1 MDLINNM
8 KFLHLILI
16 IFFASCSV
24 TSQESE
30 NKLHLSNVELLD
42 DIMKEHDKLMLEMKN
57 IKNIKSSL
65 LEIDGIEEDNEAIK
79 NLDIARM
86 SMMNF
91 MKDFSNEFSFDK
103 YPMDKKT
110 HDNLE
115 GIDLLQVNNKLN
127 EFKKSIDDVSEK
139 FETSMSSGQKI
150 LDGIE

>member
-1 MDLINNM
+1 MKYIFVLLVLI
-8 KFLHLILI
+8 
-16 IFFASCSV
+16 SCS
-24 TSQESE
+24 
-30 NKLHLSNVELLD
+30 NNNNLHLSNVELLD
-42 DIMKEHDKLMLEMKN
+42 DIMKEHDDLMLEMKN
-57 IKNIKSSL
+57 IKNIKSNL
-65 LEIDGIEEDNEAIK
+65 LEIDGIEEGNDAIK

>member
-1 MDLINNM
+1 MKYIFILFVLI
-8 KFLHLILI
+8 
-16 IFFASCSV
+16 SCS
-24 TSQESE
+24 
-30 NKLHLSNVELLD
+30 NNNNLHLSNVELLD
-42 DIMKEHDKLMLEMKN
+42 DIMKEHDDLMLEMKN
-57 IKNIKSSL
+57 IKNIKSNL
-65 LEIDGIEEDNEAIK
+65 LEIDGIEEGNDAIK

-115 GIDLLQVNNKLN
+115 GIELLQVNNKLN

>member
-1 MDLINNM
+1 MKYIFVLFVLI
-8 KFLHLILI
+8 
-16 IFFASCSV
+16 SCS
-24 TSQESE
+24 
-30 NKLHLSNVELLD
+30 NNNNLHLSNVELLD
-42 DIMKEHDKLMLEMKN
+42 DIMKEHDDLMLEMKN
-57 IKNIKSSL
+57 IKNIKTNL
-65 LEIDGIEEDNEAIK
+65 LEIDGVEEDNEAIK
-79 NLDIARM
+79 NLDVARM

-115 GIDLLQVNNKLN
+115 GIDLLEVNNKLN

>member
-1 MDLINNM
+1 MRYIFTLFVLI
-8 KFLHLILI
+8 
-16 IFFASCSV
+16 SCSNNN
-24 TSQESE
+24 S
-30 NKLHLSNVELLD
+30 LHQSNVELLD
-42 DIMKEHDKLMLEMKN
+42 DIMKEHDELMLEMKT
-57 IKNIKSSL
+57 IKDIKSGL
-65 LEIDGIEEDNEAIK
+65 LEIDGIEEDNEAVK
-79 NLDIARM
+79 NLDVARM

-127 EFKKSIDDVSEK
+127 EFMKSINNVSEK
-139 FETSMSSGQKI
+139 FKLSMSSGQKI

>member
-1 MDLINNM
+1 M
-8 KFLHLILI
+8 KYLFI
-16 IFFASCSV
+16 IFVFISCS
-24 TSQESE
+24 
-30 NKLHLSNVELLD
+30 NNNNLHLSNVELLD
-42 DIMKEHDKLMLEMKN
+42 DIMKEHDDLMLEMKN
-57 IKNIKSSL
+57 IKNIKTNL

>member
-1 MDLINNM
+1 MKYISVLFVLI
-8 KFLHLILI
+8 
-16 IFFASCSV
+16 SCS
-24 TSQESE
+24 
-30 NKLHLSNVELLD
+30 NNNNLHLSNVELLD
-42 DIMKEHDKLMLEMKN
+42 DIMKEHDDLMLEMKN
-57 IKNIKSSL
+57 IKNIKTNL

-110 HDNLE
+110 YDNLE

-127 EFKKSIDDVSEK
+127 EFKKSIDNVSEK

>member
-1 MDLINNM
+1 M
-8 KFLHLILI
+8 KYIFVLFILI
-16 IFFASCSV
+16 SCS
-24 TSQESE
+24 
-30 NKLHLSNVELLD
+30 NNNNLHLSNVKLLD
-42 DIMKEHDKLMLEMKN
+42 DIMKEHDDLMLEMKN
-57 IKNIKSSL
+57 IKNIKSNL
-65 LEIDGIEEDNEAIK
+65 LEIDGIEEGNEAIK

>member
-1 MDLINNM
+1 MRYIFVLFVLI
-8 KFLHLILI
+8 
-16 IFFASCSV
+16 SCSNNN
-24 TSQESE
+24 S
-30 NKLHLSNVELLD
+30 LHLSNLELFD
-42 DIMKEHDKLMLEMKN
+42 DIMKEHDDLMLEMKN
-57 IKNIKSSL
+57 IKNIKNSL
-65 LEIDGIEEDNEAIK
+65 LEMDGIEEDNEAIK

-110 HDNLE
+110 YDNLE
-115 GIDLLQVNNKLN
+115 GIDLLQVNNKLS

>member
-1 MDLINNM
+1 MRYIFTLFLLI
-8 KFLHLILI
+8 
-16 IFFASCSV
+16 SCSNNN
-24 TSQESE
+24 S
-30 NKLHLSNVELLD
+30 LHQSNVELLD
-42 DIMKEHDKLMLEMKN
+42 DIMKEHDELMLEMKT
-57 IKNIKSSL
+57 IKDIKSGL
-65 LEIDGIEEDNEAIK
+65 LEIDGIEEDNEAVK
-79 NLDIARM
+79 NLDVARM

-127 EFKKSIDDVSEK
+127 EFMKSINDVSEK
-139 FETSMSSGQKI
+139 FKISMSSGQKI

>member
-1 MDLINNM
+1 MRYILTLFVLI
-8 KFLHLILI
+8 
-16 IFFASCSV
+16 SCS
-24 TSQESE
+24 
-30 NKLHLSNVELLD
+30 NNNNLHQSNVELLD
-42 DIMKEHDKLMLEMKN
+42 DIMKEHDELMLEMKN
-57 IKNIKSSL
+57 IKDIKSGL
-65 LEIDGIEEDNEAIK
+65 LEIDGIEEDNDAVK
-79 NLDIARM
+79 NLDVARM

-127 EFKKSIDDVSEK
+127 EFMKSIKDVSEK
-139 FETSMSSGQKI
+139 FKISMSSGQKI

>member
-1 MDLINNM
+1 MRYIYILFFLI
-8 KFLHLILI
+8 
-16 IFFASCSV
+16 SCS
-24 TSQESE
+24 
-30 NKLHLSNVELLD
+30 NNNDLHLSNIELLD
-42 DIMKEHDKLMLEMKN
+42 DIMIEHDELMLEMKN

-91 MKDFSNEFSFDK
+91 MKEFSNEFSFDN

-110 HDNLE
+110 HENLE

-127 EFKKSIDDVSEK
+127 DFKENIDDVSEK
-139 FETSMSSGQKI
+139 FETSLTSGQKI
-150 LDGIE
+150 LDGID

>member
-1 MDLINNM
+1 MKYIFVLLVLI
-8 KFLHLILI
+8 
-16 IFFASCSV
+16 SCS
-24 TSQESE
+24 
-30 NKLHLSNVELLD
+30 NNNNLHLSNVELLD
-42 DIMKEHDKLMLEMKN
+42 DIMKEHDDLMLEMKN
-57 IKNIKSSL
+57 IKNIKSNL
-65 LEIDGIEEDNEAIK
+65 LEIDGIEEGNEAIK

>member
-1 MDLINNM
+1 MRYIFLLFVLI
-8 KFLHLILI
+8 
-16 IFFASCSV
+16 SCSNNN
-24 TSQESE
+24 S
-30 NKLHLSNVELLD
+30 LHLSNLELFD
-42 DIMKEHDKLMLEMKN
+42 DIMKEHDDLMLEMKN
-57 IKNIKSSL
+57 IKNIKNSL
-65 LEIDGIEEDNEAIK
+65 LEMDGIEEDNEAIK

>member
-1 MDLINNM
+1 MKYIFVLFVLI
-8 KFLHLILI
+8 
-16 IFFASCSV
+16 SCS
-24 TSQESE
+24 
-30 NKLHLSNVELLD
+30 NNNNLHLSIVELLD
-42 DIMKEHDKLMLEMKN
+42 DIMKEHDDLMLEMKN
-57 IKNIKSSL
+57 IKNIKTNL

-127 EFKKSIDDVSEK
+127 EFKKSIDDVTEK

>member
-1 MDLINNM
+1 MKYIFVLFVLI
-8 KFLHLILI
+8 
-16 IFFASCSV
+16 SCS
-24 TSQESE
+24 
-30 NKLHLSNVELLD
+30 NNNNLHLSNVELLD
-42 DIMKEHDKLMLEMKN
+42 DIMKEHDDLMLEMKN
-57 IKNIKSSL
+57 IKNIKTNL

-79 NLDIARM
+79 NLDIAYM

>member
-1 MDLINNM
+1 M
-8 KFLHLILI
+8 KYIFVLFILI
-16 IFFASCSV
+16 SCS
-24 TSQESE
+24 
-30 NKLHLSNVELLD
+30 NNNLHLSNVELLD
-42 DIMKEHDKLMLEMKN
+42 DIMKEHDDLMLEMKN
-57 IKNIKSSL
+57 IKNIKTNL

>member
-1 MDLINNM
+1 MKYIFVLFVLI
-8 KFLHLILI
+8 
-16 IFFASCSV
+16 SCS
-24 TSQESE
+24 
-30 NKLHLSNVELLD
+30 NNNNLHLSNVELLD
-42 DIMKEHDKLMLEMKN
+42 DIMKEHDNLMLEMKN
-57 IKNIKSSL
+57 IKNIKTNL
-65 LEIDGIEEDNEAIK
+65 LEIDGIVEDNEAIK

-139 FETSMSSGQKI
+139 FEASMSFGQKI

>member
-1 MDLINNM
+1 MKYIFVLFVLI
-8 KFLHLILI
+8 
-16 IFFASCSV
+16 SCS
-24 TSQESE
+24 
-30 NKLHLSNVELLD
+30 NNNNLHLSNVELLD
-42 DIMKEHDKLMLEMKN
+42 DIMKEHDDLMLEMKN
-57 IKNIKSSL
+57 IKNIKTNL

-127 EFKKSIDDVSEK
+127 QFKKSIDDVSEK

>member
-1 MDLINNM
+1 M
-8 KFLHLILI
+8 KYIFVLFILI
-16 IFFASCSV
+16 SCS
-24 TSQESE
+24 
-30 NKLHLSNVELLD
+30 NNNNLHLSNVKLLD
-42 DIMKEHDKLMLEMKN
+42 DIMKEHDVLMLEMKN
-57 IKNIKSSL
+57 IKNIKTNL

>member
-1 MDLINNM
+1 MKYIFVLLVLI
-8 KFLHLILI
+8 
-16 IFFASCSV
+16 SCS
-24 TSQESE
+24 
-30 NKLHLSNVELLD
+30 NNNNLHLSNVELLD
-42 DIMKEHDKLMLEMKN
+42 DIMKEHDDLMLEMKN
-57 IKNIKSSL
+57 IKNIKTNL
-65 LEIDGIEEDNEAIK
+65 LEIDGIEEGNEAIK

>member
-1 MDLINNM
+1 M
-8 KFLHLILI
+8 KYLFILFVFI
-16 IFFASCSV
+16 SCS
-24 TSQESE
+24 
-30 NKLHLSNVELLD
+30 NNNNLHLSNVELLD
-42 DIMKEHDKLMLEMKN
+42 DIMKEHDDLMLEMKN
-57 IKNIKSSL
+57 IKNIKTNL

-127 EFKKSIDDVSEK
+127 DFKKSIDNVSEK
-139 FETSMSSGQKI
+139 FETSLSSGQKI

>member
-1 MDLINNM
+1 
-8 KFLHLILI
+8 
-16 IFFASCSV
+16 
-24 TSQESE
+24 
-30 NKLHLSNVELLD
+30 
-42 DIMKEHDKLMLEMKN
+42 MKEHDELMLEMKN
-57 IKNIKSSL
+57 IKDIKSGL
-65 LEIDGIEEDNEAIK
+65 LEIDGIEEDNDAVK
-79 NLDIARM
+79 NLDVARM

-127 EFKKSIDDVSEK
+127 EFMKSINDVSEK
-139 FETSMSSGQKI
+139 FKISMSSGQKI

>member
-1 MDLINNM
+1 MKYIFVLFVLI
-8 KFLHLILI
+8 
-16 IFFASCSV
+16 SCS
-24 TSQESE
+24 
-30 NKLHLSNVELLD
+30 NNNNLHLSNVELLD
-42 DIMKEHDKLMLEMKN
+42 DIMEEHDDLMLEMKN
-57 IKNIKSSL
+57 IKNIKTNL
-65 LEIDGIEEDNEAIK
+65 LEIDGIEEDNEAVK

-110 HDNLE
+110 HNNLE

>member
-1 MDLINNM
+1 M
-8 KFLHLILI
+8 KYIFVLFILI
-16 IFFASCSV
+16 SCS
-24 TSQESE
+24 
-30 NKLHLSNVELLD
+30 NNNNLHLSNVELLD
-42 DIMKEHDKLMLEMKN
+42 DIMKEHDDLMLEMKN
-57 IKNIKSSL
+57 IKNIKTNL

-127 EFKKSIDDVSEK
+127 EFKKSIDDVSGK

>member
-1 MDLINNM
+1 MRYIYILFFLI
-8 KFLHLILI
+8 
-16 IFFASCSV
+16 SCS
-24 TSQESE
+24 
-30 NKLHLSNVELLD
+30 NNNDLHLSNVELLD
-42 DIMKEHDKLMLEMKN
+42 DIMKEHDELMLEMKN

-65 LEIDGIEEDNEAIK
+65 LEIDGIEEDNETVK

-110 HDNLE
+110 HENLE

-127 EFKKSIDDVSEK
+127 DFKENIDDVSEK
-139 FETSMSSGQKI
+139 FETSLTSGQKI
-150 LDGIE
+150 LDGID

>member
-1 MDLINNM
+1 MRYIFALFFLI
-8 KFLHLILI
+8 
-16 IFFASCSV
+16 SCSN
-24 TSQESE
+24 S
-30 NKLHLSNVELLD
+30 NDLHLSNVELLD
-42 DIMKEHDKLMLEMKN
+42 DIIKEHDELMLEMKN

-65 LEIDGIEEDNEAIK
+65 LEIDGIEEDNETVK

-110 HDNLE
+110 HENLE

-127 EFKKSIDDVSEK
+127 DFKENIDNVSEK
-139 FETSMSSGQKI
+139 FETSLTSGQKI
-150 LDGIE
+150 LDRID

>member
-1 MDLINNM
+1 MRYIFTLFVLI
-8 KFLHLILI
+8 
-16 IFFASCSV
+16 SCSNNN
-24 TSQESE
+24 SI
-30 NKLHLSNVELLD
+30 HLSNLELFD
-42 DIMKEHDKLMLEMKN
+42 DIMKEHDDLMLEMKN

-65 LEIDGIEEDNEAIK
+65 LEMDGIKEDNEAIK
-79 NLDIARM
+79 DLDVARM

-115 GIDLLQVNNKLN
+115 EIDLLQVNNKLN
-127 EFKKSIDDVSEK
+127 KFKKSIDDVSEK

-150 LDGIE
+150 LDGLE

>member
-1 MDLINNM
+1 MKYIFVLFVLI
-8 KFLHLILI
+8 
-16 IFFASCSV
+16 SCS
-24 TSQESE
+24 
-30 NKLHLSNVELLD
+30 NNNNLHLSNVELLD
-42 DIMKEHDKLMLEMKN
+42 DIMKEHDDLMLEMKN
-57 IKNIKSSL
+57 IKNIKTNL

-115 GIDLLQVNNKLN
+115 GIDLLQMNNKLN